1 MSSDSSYLMLHH
13 FMNKKRNNRKYIKY
27 NLNKYTFLFNSFDFQ
42 FNCKNRFS
50 FPFPLNSI

>member
-13 FMNKKRNNRKYIKY
+13 FMNKKGNNRKQTKY

-50 FPFPLNSI
+50 FLSH